1 MFERK
6 IEETIAFLLKET
18 IADQDQI
25 TSRQI
30 FYSEI
35 PEALKRM
42 FEQDVDIWVQEER
55 ERLAQSPHFRYE
67 ESDIVELFEQIM
79 LRVREHAVF
88 SREEYMQKLEKNVK
102 LLFNYLCRPQWT
114 LQKYLF
120 ADREHAATDDIVGG
134 LRYFWNYEY
143 YRIILQEY
151 FNKKNLDVM
160 QARKFGELLAHID
173 TELVRNFDSHKLAQ
187 LAEPIF
193 ALFSTGSGAEE
204 KFVPV
209 EALSIFFDDKNLLSI
224 VERLDREKE
233 QREQITLHDLV
244 MLISE
249 VDFTMSFDISAIVN
263 QHVHQ
268 AGVMKPERNV
278 TAGEDFEVPDIAPT
292 EHEEEDRLEIGHED
306 GDLDFVITEEE
317 DAVVEQHYDS
327 IPPMEDDLLLE
338 DEVDDEDELATT
350 IEAEEEYEAEIAAG
364 GETDDSMPVDDGEYI
379 VDEDTLQ
386 DDLPEEQGAYDD
398 SLLEEEDSL
407 PEIDDYDSTVETILD
422 IEQQLEEQDTI
433 PDMSLE
439 EEETREDA
447 DEEYSMVEEDMA
459 HASAEQYGKGL
470 GSNASGSSVLDDL
483 PDLSLEDSE
492 QPDADEGDQN
502 AELEI
507 DWEKEAEEIPDMD
520 LEESADEEKALPDD
534 SIPGISLENEDQ
546 LKPAEELLGE
556 LDLDLDDFDEKETP
570 QSSRHNDIPVVEDE
584 TPPQSSVRED
594 QSAEDNAPSR
604 PLEEVIAEFGDLS
617 QLIPAGEKKKYV
629 KKLFQKDEES
639 FNSAIKTLNGKATW
653 REASEYIDELF
664 IKHDVDMYSRL
675 AVKFTDD
682 VYKRYLNKK

>member
-18 IADQDQI
+18 IADQDSI

-30 FYSEI
+30 FASEI

-42 FEQDVDIWVQEER
+42 FEQDVDIWVVEER
-55 ERLAQSPHFRYE
+55 ARMTQSPHFRYE
-67 ESDIVELFEQIM
+67 DSDIVGLFEQII

-88 SREEYMQKLEKNVK
+88 SRNEYVERLEKNVK

-120 ADREHAATDDIVGG
+120 ADREHAATDDIVDG

-151 FNKKNLDVM
+151 FNKKDLTVM
-160 QARKFGELLAHID
+160 QARKFGELLNHID
-173 TELVRNFDSHKLAQ
+173 SEVVRNFDSRKLAH

-193 ALFSTGSGAEE
+193 TLFSIGSGSEE

-233 QREQITLHDLV
+233 LREQITLHDLV
-244 MLISE
+244 MVISE

-263 QHVHQ
+263 EHVHQ

-278 TAGEDFEVPDIAPT
+278 TAGEDFEVPEITAP
-292 EHEEEDRLEIGHED
+292 EHEEEDRREIGHED
-306 GDLDFVITEEE
+306 GDLDFVITDEE

-327 IPPMEDDLLLE
+327 IPSMEDDLLLE
-338 DEVDDEDELATT
+338 EDAVDEDALATT
-350 IEAEEEYEAEIAAG
+350 IEAEEQYAAEDTADT
-364 GETDDSMPVDDGEYI
+364 ETDDALRISDEEYI
-379 VDEDTLQ
+379 EDDDSMQ
-386 DDLPEEQGAYDD
+386 DDFPSDAGAYGET
-398 SLLEEEDSL
+398 LLEDNEEL
-407 PEIDDYDSTVETILD
+407 PDMDDYDSTVETILD

-433 PDMSLE
+433 PDLSLE
-439 EEETREDA
+439 GEQEDENEDYALVEEEMHDSSGA
-447 DEEYSMVEEDMA
+447 
-459 HASAEQYGKGL
+459 QYGG
-470 GSNASGSSVLDDL
+470 NAGHAGAGSSVLDDL
-483 PDLSLEDSE
+483 PDISLEEEEDSSPE
-492 QPDADEGDQN
+492 PGEDN
-502 AELEI
+502 AELDI
-507 DWEKEAEEIPDMD
+507 DWEKEAEDIPDMD
-520 LEESADEEKALPDD
+520 LEETADEGKALPDD

-556 LDLDLDDFDEKETP
+556 LDLDLDDLDEKESP
-570 QSSRHNDIPVVEDE
+570 SPRRHNDIPIVEE
-584 TPPQSSVRED
+584 EVPEARSSARTEEPTD
-594 QSAEDNAPSR
+594 DDTPSR
-604 PLEEVIAEFGDLS
+604 PVQEVVAEFGDLK
-617 QLIPAGEKKKYV
+617 QLIPAGDRKKYV
-629 KKLFQKDEES
+629 KKLFRKDDEA
-639 FNSAIKTLNGKATW
+639 FDRAMNVLNGKATW

-682 VYKRYLNKK
+682 VYKRYLNEK

>member
-18 IADQDQI
+18 IADQDRI

-30 FYSEI
+30 FSSEI
-35 PEALKRM
+35 PVALKRM

-67 ESDIVELFEQIM
+67 ESDIVELFEQVIS
-79 LRVREHAVF
+79 RVREHAVF
-88 SREEYMQKLEKNVK
+88 SREEYVQRLEKNVK

-120 ADREHAATDDIVGG
+120 ADREHAATDDIIDG

-143 YRIILQEY
+143 YGIILREY
-151 FNKKNLDVM
+151 FNKKDLTVM

-173 TELVRNFDSHKLAQ
+173 SEVVRNFDSHKLAH
-187 LAEPIF
+187 LTEPVF
-193 ALFSTGSGAEE
+193 ELFSTGSSAEE

-233 QREQITLHDLV
+233 QREQITMHDLV

-263 QHVHQ
+263 EHVHQ
-268 AGVMKPERNV
+268 SNVMQPERVV
-278 TAGEDFEVPDIAPT
+278 TAGEDFEVPDIAPP
-292 EHEEEDRLEIGHED
+292 EHEEENRLEIGHDE

-338 DEVDDEDELATT
+338 EEEEDESELATT
-350 IEAEEEYEAEIAAG
+350 IEAEEEYEAEVAAG
-364 GETDDSMPVDDGEYI
+364 SDTDDSMEVDDGEYI
-379 VDEDTLQ
+379 VDEETMQ
-386 DDLPEEQGAYDD
+386 DELPADDGAYDEN
-398 SLLEEEDSL
+398 LLEDEEAL
-407 PEIDDYDSTVETILD
+407 PDMDDYDSTVETILD

-439 EEETREDA
+439 DEEAQENE
-447 DEEYSMVEEDMA
+447 DEEYSLVEEELSHDAM
-459 HASAEQYGKGL
+459 EQYGE
-470 GSNASGSSVLDDL
+470 NAGVAASASSALDDL
-483 PDLSLEDSE
+483 PDLSLDEVE
-492 QPDADEGDQN
+492 DADATGDEKN
-502 AELEI
+502 AELDI
-507 DWEKEAEEIPDMD
+507 DWDKEAEDIPEMD
-520 LEESADEEKALPDD
+520 LEETAEEEKALPDD
-534 SIPGISLENEDQ
+534 SIPGISLENEEQ

-556 LDLDLDDFDEKETP
+556 LDLDLDDLDEKQAPSASQQNE
-570 QSSRHNDIPVVEDE
+570 IPVVEAAA
-584 TPPQSSVRED
+584 PPESSAHAE
-594 QSAEDNAPSR
+594 QSAEDETPSR
-604 PLEEVIAEFGDLS
+604 PVEEVIAEFGDLA

-629 KKLFQKDEES
+629 KKLFQKDEDA
-639 FNSAIKTLNGKATW
+639 FNGAIKTLNGKATW

-682 VYKRYLNKK
+682 VYKRYLSKK